1 MDSPIGI
8 YIGRG
13 ACFMGKMVGKT
24 AWAMKISTI
33 DPSECRPTPM
43 RHFFLTGEVVK
54 LEQVE
59 NGFEIGIRN
68 GVMTN
73 TIRFVNADLV
83 DMPEWLKIG
92 AKVEYDSEK
101 NRITLLG

>member
-1 MDSPIGI
+1 ML
-8 YIGRG
+8 
-13 ACFMGKMVGKT
+13 
-24 AWAMKISTI
+24 KIETV
-33 DPSECRPTPM
+33 DPSECRESPM
-43 RHFFLTGEVVK
+43 RHFLLTGEVVK
-54 LEQVE
+54 LEQAE

-68 GVMTN
+68 DVMTN
-73 TIRFVNADLV
+73 TIRFINADLV